1 MEFPIQFWHP
11 SDEQALLIMGDYN
24 LWLVLLSLLVAIFA
38 AYMAFFIVGQAQRA
52 HQNITKRAMLLAGG
66 FGLGGGIWAMHFIG
80 MLACPLHTNV
90 SYDLTLTLISLI
102 PSIAASWFTL
112 SLLMHHP
119 IAVLRLFEGGIIL
132 GTGIAIMHQ
141 TGISAM
147 QFDAAIRYDMTLFT
161 IALMI
166 GIAFSTLSLWVYFR
180 QTRWRKTLGN
190 TAHLLLSSILIGVAT
205 AGMHYSN
212 MSALRLVA
220 LPHQD
225 MPLENMPPEYLGIM
239 IALIT
244 LIAILLIVATSG
256 LMRYRDM
263 LDHLRINETRF
274 RSVIDTAV
282 TGIVITDLRGHI
294 QQFNRAAEEIFGWSA
309 DEIIG
314 KNVNRLTLMPVQL
327 SRMVYMLHHDE
338 PLRADRTWVIQGI
351 RRSGKTFPLQLS
363 VGHMQ
368 IPGEE
373 LFVGFV
379 EDISKRHQVEIA
391 LRDNE
396 QQFRSLISNMP
407 GVSYRALPEDNRPL
421 VFVSDAVIELTG
433 YPSFDFLNKREE
445 LNFNALIHPDD
456 WDRVQEAIA
465 DGVWAR
471 QPYTV
476 EYRLRNRDG
485 EYHWVWEHGSS
496 VFDDRGQ
503 LVWLD
508 GVIFDISERHA
519 MEQALVEAKNRA
531 EQAAAAK
538 TAFLAN
544 MSHEIRTPMNAI
556 IGFTDVVLTSD
567 LQPQQRQHLET
578 IRQSAKSLLR
588 LLNDILDTAK
598 MERGSIELEEIDFSL
613 SDLLQEL
620 TQSLEIGARN
630 KGLQLILQQAPNLP
644 PYLKGDPLRI
654 RQVLTNLIGNAIK
667 FTEHGQVIL
676 SITQEQDQLH
686 FNIQDTG
693 IGIASER
700 LERIFEPFTQA
711 DASVTRRY
719 GGTGLG
725 TTICK
730 QLVELMGGKIWLDS
744 LVGVGTHFHVL
755 LPIVIGEAP
764 AVLTPQTAVTLP
776 ALNILVAD
784 DVQQNLDLLALILR
798 ERGHKITLAHD
809 GHEAVDLAREREFD
823 LILMDVQ
830 MPGMDGLTATRQIR
844 QYEQENHQPP
854 IPVIALTAS
863 VFQDDRF
870 AARDAGMDGFASK
883 PIDIEKLQLEI
894 AQVLGLELSPL
905 TLSSSSSASSQAV
918 DETPLIPGLHYRQG
932 LKLWGQPQA
941 YRQALLRFANEYQT
955 SLEQLQQTFANAE
968 QGRYYAHKLK
978 GVCNNLALKQLAAL
992 AQKLESYCLLHEEI
1006 TPALLERL
1014 AEGLN
1019 KTTQALQIWGQNKSI
1034 EVSNNENSNES
1045 PLDISALLKAALELK
1060 QALKHGELN
1069 DEALQLLA
1077 KQLPKKELHPEWITL
1092 RNALDSF
1099 EFDEALQALERLYQ
1113 PYQTKGANA

>member
-1 MEFPIQFWHP
+1 MPQSYSVVI
-11 SDEQALLIMGDYN
+11 ALLVIVIG
-24 LWLVLLSLLVAIFA
+24 VLLI
-38 AYMAFFIVGQAQRA
+38 
-52 HQNITKRAMLLAGG
+52 
-66 FGLGGGIWAMHFIG
+66 
-80 MLACPLHTNV
+80 
-90 SYDLTLTLISLI
+90 
-102 PSIAASWFTL
+102 
-112 SLLMHHP
+112 
-119 IAVLRLFEGGIIL
+119 
-132 GTGIAIMHQ
+132 
-141 TGISAM
+141 
-147 QFDAAIRYDMTLFT
+147 
-161 IALMI
+161 
-166 GIAFSTLSLWVYFR
+166 
-180 QTRWRKTLGN
+180 
-190 TAHLLLSSILIGVAT
+190 
-205 AGMHYSN
+205 
-212 MSALRLVA
+212 
-220 LPHQD
+220 
-225 MPLENMPPEYLGIM
+225 
-239 IALIT
+239 
-244 LIAILLIVATSG
+244 ATSNW
-256 LMRYRDM
+256 LKRYRNIVS
-263 LDHLRINETRF
+263 HLQMSETRF

-282 TGIVITDLRGHI
+282 TGIVITDMRGHI
-294 QQFNRAAEEIFGWSA
+294 QQFNRGAEEIFGWSA

-327 SRMVYMLHHDE
+327 SRMVYMVHHVE
-338 PLRADRTWVIQGI
+338 PLRAERTWVIQGI
-351 RRSGKTFPLQLS
+351 RKSGQTFPLQLS
-363 VGHMQ
+363 VGHVH

-433 YPSFDFLNKREE
+433 YPSFDFINKRQE
-445 LNFNALIHPDD
+445 LNFNSLIHPDD

-476 EYRLRNRDG
+476 EYRLSNRDG
-485 EYHWVWEHGSS
+485 EYRWVWEHGSS

-519 MEQALVEAKNRA
+519 MEQALLEAKNRA

-544 MSHEIRTPMNAI
+544 MSHEIRTPMTAI
-556 IGFTDVVLTSD
+556 IGFTDVVLASD
-567 LQPQQRQHLET
+567 LQPEQRQHLET

-613 SDLLQEL
+613 SELLKEL
-620 TQSLEIGARN
+620 TRSLEISARN
-630 KGLQLILQQAPNLP
+630 KGLQLILQQASDLP

-667 FTEHGQVIL
+667 FTEHGQVVL
-676 SITQEQDQLH
+676 SITREQDQLH

-744 LVGVGTHFHVL
+744 LVGIGTHFHVL

-764 AVLTPQTAVTLP
+764 AASTPQAAVALP

-809 GHEAVDLAREREFD
+809 GHEAVDLARERQFD

-844 QYEQENHQPP
+844 QYEQEKHQPP

-883 PIDIEKLQLEI
+883 PIDIEKLLLEI
-894 AQVLGLELSPL
+894 ARVLKLELSPL
-905 TLSSSSSASSQAV
+905 GLRSSSSASSQAV
-918 DETPLIPGLHYRQG
+918 DDTPLIPGLHYRQG

-955 SLEQLQQTFANAE
+955 SLSELQQIFANAE

-978 GVCNNLALKQLAAL
+978 GICNNLALKQLAAL
-992 AQKLESYCLLHEEI
+992 AQKLESYCLLREEI
-1006 TPALLERL
+1006 PSALLERL

-1019 KTTQALQIWGQNKSI
+1019 KTTQALQIWGQNKSLD
-1034 EVSNNENSNES
+1034 VTDNEDSNES

-1077 KQLPKKELHPEWITL
+1077 KQLPQKELHPEWITL

-1113 PYQTKGANA
+1113 PYQAKGVNA

>member
-1 MEFPIQFWHP
+1 
-11 SDEQALLIMGDYN
+11 
-24 LWLVLLSLLVAIFA
+24 
-38 AYMAFFIVGQAQRA
+38 
-52 HQNITKRAMLLAGG
+52 
-66 FGLGGGIWAMHFIG
+66 
-80 MLACPLHTNV
+80 
-90 SYDLTLTLISLI
+90 
-102 PSIAASWFTL
+102 
-112 SLLMHHP
+112 
-119 IAVLRLFEGGIIL
+119 
-132 GTGIAIMHQ
+132 
-141 TGISAM
+141 
-147 QFDAAIRYDMTLFT
+147 
-161 IALMI
+161 
-166 GIAFSTLSLWVYFR
+166 
-180 QTRWRKTLGN
+180 
-190 TAHLLLSSILIGVAT
+190 
-205 AGMHYSN
+205 
-212 MSALRLVA
+212 
-220 LPHQD
+220 
-225 MPLENMPPEYLGIM
+225 
-239 IALIT
+239 
-244 LIAILLIVATSG
+244 
-256 LMRYRDM
+256 
-263 LDHLRINETRF
+263 
-274 RSVIDTAV
+274 
-282 TGIVITDLRGHI
+282 
-294 QQFNRAAEEIFGWSA
+294 
-309 DEIIG
+309 
-314 KNVNRLTLMPVQL
+314 
-327 SRMVYMLHHDE
+327 
-338 PLRADRTWVIQGI
+338 
-351 RRSGKTFPLQLS
+351 
-363 VGHMQ
+363 
-368 IPGEE
+368 
-373 LFVGFV
+373 
-379 EDISKRHQVEIA
+379 
-391 LRDNE
+391 
-396 QQFRSLISNMP
+396 
-407 GVSYRALPEDNRPL
+407 
-421 VFVSDAVIELTG
+421 
-433 YPSFDFLNKREE
+433 
-445 LNFNALIHPDD
+445 
-456 WDRVQEAIA
+456 
-465 DGVWAR
+465 
-471 QPYTV
+471 
-476 EYRLRNRDG
+476 
-485 EYHWVWEHGSS
+485 
-496 VFDDRGQ
+496 
-503 LVWLD
+503 
-508 GVIFDISERHA
+508 
-519 MEQALVEAKNRA
+519 
-531 EQAAAAK
+531 
-538 TAFLAN
+538 

-556 IGFTDVVLTSD
+556 IGFTDVVLASN
-567 LQPQQRQHLET
+567 LQPEQRQHLET

-598 MERGSIELEEIDFSL
+598 MERGNIELEEIDFSL
-613 SDLLQEL
+613 PDLLQEL
-620 TQSLEIGARN
+620 MQALEIGARN
-630 KGLQLILQQAPNLP
+630 KGLQLILQQAPDLP
-644 PYLKGDPLRI
+644 TYLKGDPLRL

-667 FTEHGQVIL
+667 FTEHGQVVL
-676 SITQEQDQLH
+676 SVTREQEQLH

-764 AVLTPQTAVTLP
+764 AALTTQTAVSLP

-809 GHEAVDLAREREFD
+809 GHEAVDLARERQFD

-844 QYEQENHQPP
+844 QYEQEKHQPP

-883 PIDIEKLQLEI
+883 PIEIEKLLLEI
-894 AQVLGLELSPL
+894 ARVLKLELSPL
-905 TLSSSSSASSQAV
+905 PLPSSSSVSSQAL

-941 YRQALLRFANEYQT
+941 YRQALLRFANEYQP
-955 SLEQLQQTFANAE
+955 SLSQLQQTFANAE

-1006 TPALLERL
+1006 APALLERL

-1019 KTTQALQIWGQNKSI
+1019 KTAQALQIWGQNKSI
-1034 EVSNNENSNES
+1034 AVTDNEDNNET

-1077 KQLPKKELHPEWITL
+1077 KQLPQKELHPEWITL